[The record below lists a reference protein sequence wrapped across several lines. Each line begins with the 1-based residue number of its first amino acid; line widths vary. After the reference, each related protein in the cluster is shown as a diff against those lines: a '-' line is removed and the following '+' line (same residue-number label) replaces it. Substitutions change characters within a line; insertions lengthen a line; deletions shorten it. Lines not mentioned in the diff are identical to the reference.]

1 MRRLN
6 LQSLETGLLVSFAA
20 AQSAHA
26 AMTLSINN
34 EADNVVA
41 TANGSIDLTALTFV
55 ENGAN
60 FSSIEPD
67 AAALLSGEVEDIGV
81 YVGLSGPAS
90 WGSGGQTVATSSS
103 GDGFLIV
110 GLQGAIAVPQ
120 GYTSGANLS
129 SEAVFSGA
137 TIAGLGL
144 TPGSYTYT
152 WGSGPDADSLIV
164 NISAAAPPSVPEPST
179 ALLGIIGLGAAFAFP
194 RMRTKFSK

>member
-6 LQSLETGLLVSFAA
+6 LLSLVTGLLVSFAA

-26 AMTLSINN
+26 AMTLSIYN

-67 AAALLSGEVEDIGV
+67 ATALLSGEVEDLGV

-90 WGSGGQTVATSSS
+90 WGSGGQSVATSSS

-110 GLQGAIAVPQ
+110 GLQGAIAVPE

-194 RMRTKFSK
+194 LMRTKFSK